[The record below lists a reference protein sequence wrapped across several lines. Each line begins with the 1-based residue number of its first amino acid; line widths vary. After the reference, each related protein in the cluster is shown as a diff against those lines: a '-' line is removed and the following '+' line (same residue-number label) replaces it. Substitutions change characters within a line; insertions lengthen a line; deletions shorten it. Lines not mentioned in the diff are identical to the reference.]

1 MRTSV
6 MTTRGYCGAIVAMM
20 LHVMAGCGETP
31 PAAAPPPPKVSVM
44 HPTQREMTDREEFNG
59 WMMADQTVE
68 VRSRV
73 RGHIIKVNFIDGQY
87 VKKGDLLFELDPR
100 PYQAEVGKASDSL
113 RVFQAQK
120 QAADKELDRLRALQ
134 TKGGAS
140 VQQVEKADADVLA
153 LDAQISGTQN
163 EIDRAK
169 LDLEY
174 SRITADIDGR
184 VSKAELTVG
193 NLVNAGGSDPL
204 LTTIV
209 SVDPIRIY
217 FNVDERSMQRY
228 AKSVGAR
235 GGSLVDLLANLK
247 DQKAKFMFALDGETD
262 FTHEGTLRFGDNRVD
277 PSTGTVQVY
286 GIVPNDKGM
295 FVPGSRVR
303 VRLTIG
309 NPYQASLVPDT
320 AILSDQDKRYVL
332 IVDKENVV
340 RRRNVTLG
348 AVTDDGLR
356 VIQPADTLSEGETV
370 AQWQVIVDNLQR
382 ARLNYPVEISS
393 PSAAVAGT

>member
-1 MRTSV
+1 MRTSA
-6 MTTRGYCGAIVAMM
+6 MTTRRCAVV
-20 LHVMAGCGETP
+20 LTSVLSVVAGCGETP
-31 PAAAPPPPKVSVM
+31 PAAAPQPPKVSVM
-44 HPTQREMTDREEFNG
+44 HPTQREMTDHEEFNG
-59 WMMADQTVE
+59 WMMPDQSVE

-73 RGHIIKVNFIDGQY
+73 RGHIVKVNFVDGQY
-87 VKKGDLLFELDPR
+87 VKRGDLLFELDPR

-120 QAADKELDRLRALQ
+120 QAADKELARLQSLQ

-140 VQQVEKADADVLA
+140 VQQVEKADADALA
-153 LDAQISGTQN
+153 LEAQISGTQN

-209 SVDPIRIY
+209 AVNPIRIY

-247 DQKAKFMFALDGETD
+247 EQKAIFMFALDGETE

-286 GIVPNDKGM
+286 GIVANDKGM

-332 IVDKENVV
+332 IVDDKNTV

-356 VIQPADTLSEGETV
+356 VIQPADKVPDGESV
-370 AQWQVIVDNLQR
+370 ANWQVIVDNLQR

-393 PSAAVAGT
+393 PSAAVAGN